1 MSAWMIWLAVAI
13 ILLIVEMLTVN
24 LLTIW
29 FAIAAF
35 IMAPISLLNLP
46 VYAQILIF
54 IGLSVALMI
63 PLKKV
68 YEEKIK
74 PKNMLKDNLTDKL
87 VSESGI
93 VTTTI
98 DNSKNEGQIIV
109 GDIYWKAKSLN
120 DDIIEKGTKVS
131 IIKIENLHAYVQ
143 KI

>member
-1 MSAWMIWLAVAI
+1 MSAWIIWLAIAI

-29 FAIAAF
+29 FSLAAF
-35 IMAPISLLNLP
+35 IMSPISLLNLP
-46 VYAQILIF
+46 IYVQILIF
-54 IGLSVALMI
+54 IAISMALMI

-74 PKNMLKDNLTDKL
+74 PKNILKDNLTDKL
-87 VSESGI
+87 VTESGI

-109 GDIYWKAKSLN
+109 GDIYWKAVSLN
-120 DDIIEKGTKVS
+120 NDIIEKGTKVS
-131 IIKIENLHAYVQ
+131 IVKIEKLYAYVQ

>member
-1 MSAWMIWLAVAI
+1 
-13 ILLIVEMLTVN
+13 
-24 LLTIW
+24 
-29 FAIAAF
+29 
-35 IMAPISLLNLP
+35 
-46 VYAQILIF
+46 
-54 IGLSVALMI
+54 
-63 PLKKV
+63 
-68 YEEKIK
+68 
-74 PKNMLKDNLTDKL
+74 MLKDNLRDKL

-109 GDIYWKAKSLN
+109 GDVYWKAKSLN